1 MYELMWDVSSFLD
14 KSTWP
19 ADGSNPFVYSMN
31 LGGSAAHG
39 DYIFGWKDN
48 TLQLAMDNSCNLN
61 KDCAKAGITAQTT
74 DKYEACT
81 KAQQAPE
88 AVDGCKYRSKWLL

>member
-1 MYELMWDVSSFLD
+1 MYELMWDVSGFSD

-19 ADGSNPFVYSMN
+19 TDGSSPFVYSMN

-39 DYIFGWKDN
+39 DYLFGWKGN
-48 TLQLAMDNSCNLN
+48 SLQLAMDNSCNLN
-61 KDCAKAGITAQTT
+61 QACPKAGLTAQATAA
-74 DKYEACT
+74 YEGCT

-88 AVDGCKYRSKWLL
+88 PVDGCE